1 MRPSCLYL
9 LTTSEAQPIN
19 KPAGSLDLC
28 PLRLY
33 CYRVT
38 NRVNCPMLKTAAFL
52 LFAGAACSTALPA
65 SVLMGVAGASFLLLD
80 HNR

>member
-1 MRPSCLYL
+1 LLYSNDQRI
-9 LTTSEAQPIN
+9 TT
-19 KPAGSLDLC
+19 
-28 PLRLY
+28 
-33 CYRVT
+33 
-38 NRVNCPMLKTAAFL
+38 MLKTAAFL